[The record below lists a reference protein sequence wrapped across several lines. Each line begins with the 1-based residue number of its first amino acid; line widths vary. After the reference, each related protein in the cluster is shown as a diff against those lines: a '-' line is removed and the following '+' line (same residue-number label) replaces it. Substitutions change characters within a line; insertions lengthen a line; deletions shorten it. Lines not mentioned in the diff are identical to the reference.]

1 MILRELAVAKKGGPL
16 MWGLLIVLFSQD
28 PSAVAA
34 VKSTAY
40 ARVTIAQKIA
50 GAPTVIAFVAEKNAS
65 GETRAAI
72 DRHDAAWTTQ
82 ADYPLQRT
90 LTTNACARYLSE
102 RVAPD
107 PLIVEAFLMDR
118 QGALVCASRV
128 TSDYWQGD
136 EAKWLKVFRE
146 DRDLFVGE
154 PAHDAS
160 SDTFAIQLSVPVR
173 EGARKIGALTL
184 TMRLAAP

>member
-1 MILRELAVAKKGGPL
+1 
-16 MWGLLIVLFSQD
+16 MWGLLMALLLQD

-40 ARVTIAQKIA
+40 ARVSLAQEIA
-50 GAPTVIAFVAEKNAS
+50 GAREVITFVAEKNAA
-65 GETRAAI
+65 GETRADI
-72 DRHDAAWTTQ
+72 DRHDAAWT
-82 ADYPLQRT
+82 ARSDYPLRKA
-90 LTTNACARYLSE
+90 LTTNACAQGLSR
-102 RVAPD
+102 RVASD

-118 QGALVCASRV
+118 QGALVCASKE

-136 EAKWLKVFRE
+136 EDKWLEVFRKG
-146 DRDLFVGE
+146 RDIFVGE

-160 SDTFAIQLSVPVR
+160 TDTYAIQLSVPVR
-173 EGARKIGALTL
+173 DRGTEIGALTL